1 MRKIL
6 STDQIRELDAYTI
19 QHRPILSIDLMENAC
34 RAVHTWMLERY
45 SPETII
51 GVVCGTGNNGG
62 DGLGVAR
69 MLIDSGFD
77 VFVWVVRSG
86 GNETSDF
93 KTNLERLNG
102 KAEVVYVSEAI
113 SHNMFDHVDVVIDAI
128 FGSGLSRPV
137 AGSVAELIQAINA
150 ADVERIAIDLPS
162 GLMADKPSEG
172 VIVKADHT
180 LAFQVPKL
188 VFFFPQYHVYLG
200 SWHLLDIGLHRD
212 YLKQLQTPY
221 YYFQRKNVHK
231 ILHSRSKFDH
241 KGKYG
246 HALLIAGGYGKVGAA
261 VLASSAALRAGPGL
275 LTVKVPA
282 CGYDILQISAPEA
295 MVVVD
300 GDERLISKAPSLEGY
315 SVIGIGPG
323 IGQAAETVQAFRE
336 ILKQAKVRMV
346 IDADALNILA
356 THRELLPLVPPDS
369 VLTPHPKEFERLVG
383 PWKNDFARLEKQ
395 KQLAR
400 DLRSVIVLKGA
411 YTSIALPDGT
421 VIFNS
426 SGNPGM
432 AKGGCGDVLTGILT
446 GLMAQS
452 YTTADATKLGVFLHG
467 FAGDLAAYEKGM
479 NSLIAS
485 DLVDFLPNAFKQ
497 AG

>member
-6 STDQIRELDAYTI
+6 STSQIRDLDAYTI
-19 QHRPILSIDLMENAC
+19 QHRPISSIDLMENAC
-34 RAVHTWMLERY
+34 RAVHTWLLERY
-45 SPETII
+45 PPETVI

-69 MLIDSGFD
+69 MLHDSGYS
-77 VFVWVVRSG
+77 VFVWVVKSG
-86 GNETSDF
+86 GNETTDF
-93 KTNLERLNG
+93 KTNLERLKG
-102 KAEVVYVSEAI
+102 KIEVDYVSDVI

-128 FGSGLSRPV
+128 FGSGLSRPL
-137 AGSVAELIQAINA
+137 AGTVAELVEGINA

-188 VFFFPQYHVYLG
+188 VFFFPQYHNYLG
-200 SWHLLDIGLHRD
+200 TWHLLEIGLHRD
-212 YLKQLQTPY
+212 YLKQLTTPY
-221 YYFQRKNVHK
+221 FYFQRKDVRK
-231 ILHSRSKFDH
+231 ILHTRSKFDH

-246 HALLIAGGYGKVGAA
+246 HVLLIAGGYGKMGAA
-261 VLASSAALRAGPGL
+261 VLATKAALRAGLGL
-275 LTVKVPA
+275 LTVNVPP
-282 CGYDILQISAPEA
+282 CGYDILQISVPEA
-295 MVVVD
+295 MTVAS
-300 GDERLISKAPSLEGY
+300 GNERIISETPSLNGY

-323 IGQAAETVQAFRE
+323 IGQEGETVQAFRK
-336 ILKQAKVRMV
+336 ILEQAKVRMV

-356 THRELLPLVPPDS
+356 ANRELLPLVPPDS

-400 DLRSVIVLKGA
+400 DLRSVVVLKGA
-411 YTSIALPDGT
+411 YTSVALPDGT

-452 YTTADATKLGVFLHG
+452 YNSADAVKLGVFLHG

-479 NSLIAS
+479 NSLTAS
-485 DLVDFLPNAFKQ
+485 DLIDFLPGAFKQ